1 VVLANYKPTRSQL
14 LLVRRTRRT
23 AERGHRLLKLKRD
36 ALIVEFFRVLERAKQ
51 MRSNLVEKYRVAEQ
65 RIAIARAVEGAIG
78 VKSAAFAVR
87 TRPTLE
93 LKTRNV
99 MGIVVPRIEAQKVR
113 KNIED
118 RGYGVIQTSAR
129 IDEAAEAYEDLVE
142 NVIEAQKVRKNI
154 EDRGYGVIQTSARI
168 DEAAEAYED
177 LVENVIVAAE
187 IETTMRRLIE
197 EIEKVKRRVNALEYR
212 VIPELKSTEAWI
224 RQRLD
229 EMERDNFMRLK
240 HFKQMAESRAEAEA
254 RAASA

>member
-1 VVLANYKPTRSQL
+1 MVLAQYKPTRSQL
-14 LLVRRTRRT
+14 LLVRKTKKT

-36 ALIVEFFRVLERAKQ
+36 ALIVEFFRVLDRAKK
-51 MRSNLVEKYRVAEQ
+51 MRSNLVEKYAVAEQ

-78 VKSAAFAVR
+78 VKSAAFALLE
-87 TRPTLE
+87 RPTLE

-99 MGIVVPRIEAQKVR
+99 MGIVVPRIEARAVR
-113 KNIED
+113 KSIEQ
-118 RGYGVIQTSAR
+118 RGYGIIQTSAR

-142 NVIEAQKVRKNI
+142 NI
-154 EDRGYGVIQTSARI
+154 
-168 DEAAEAYED
+168 
-177 LVENVIVAAE
+177 IVAAE

-212 VIPELKSTEAWI
+212 VIPELTSTEAWI

-240 HFKQMAESRAEAEA
+240 RFKQVAETRQEEQR
-254 RAASA
+254 RAATD

>member
-1 VVLANYKPTRSQL
+1 MVLAQYKPTRSHL
-14 LLVRRTRRT
+14 LQVKRIRIT

-51 MRSNLVEKYRVAEQ
+51 MRSNLVEKYRAAGE

-78 VKSAAFAVR
+78 VKSAAFALLE
-87 TRPTLE
+87 RPTLE

-99 MGIVVPRIEAQKVR
+99 MGIVVPRIEARKVR
-113 KNIED
+113 KNIQE
-118 RGYGVIQTSAR
+118 RGYGIIQTSAR
-129 IDEAAEAYEDLVE
+129 IDEAAEAYEELVE
-142 NVIEAQKVRKNI
+142 NI
-154 EDRGYGVIQTSARI
+154 
-168 DEAAEAYED
+168 
-177 LVENVIVAAE
+177 IVAAE

-212 VIPELKSTEAWI
+212 VIPELKATEAWI

-240 HFKQMAESRAEAEA
+240 HFKRLSEA
-254 RAASA
+254 RVERERAAAA

>member
-1 VVLANYKPTRSQL
+1 MVLAQYKPTRSQL
-14 LLVRRTRRT
+14 LLVRKTKKT

-36 ALIVEFFRVLERAKQ
+36 ALIVEFFRVLDRAKK
-51 MRSNLVEKYRVAEQ
+51 MRSNLVEKYAVAEQ

-78 VKSAAFAVR
+78 VKSAAFALLE
-87 TRPTLE
+87 RPTLE

-99 MGIVVPRIEAQKVR
+99 MGIVVPRIESRAVR
-113 KNIED
+113 KSIEQ
-118 RGYGVIQTSAR
+118 RGYGIIQTSAR

-142 NVIEAQKVRKNI
+142 NI
-154 EDRGYGVIQTSARI
+154 
-168 DEAAEAYED
+168 
-177 LVENVIVAAE
+177 IVAAE

-212 VIPELKSTEAWI
+212 VIPELTSTEAWI

-240 HFKQMAESRAEAEA
+240 HFKQIAETRAG
-254 RAASA
+254 SSP